1 MDAIIETMKSTIKSI
16 ESNPTQRNILG
27 TLLLALL
34 GVLVWINQSKRTE
47 SRQAGDRIIEA
58 FQPELDA
65 LIQSSGDTGNI
76 LTDEILNKHDAAIRS
91 NLPRLL
97 WIQKFRLRRAWNEM
111 AYCQVDEHH
120 KILFYTMYSDCGSL
134 DIRRKMRPLA
144 IARIQKIISIVS

>member
-1 MDAIIETMKSTIKSI
+1 MNELAQTISNTMKYIETNTI
-16 ESNPTQRNILG
+16 QRNILG
-27 TLLLALL
+27 GLFAVLIGTLI
-34 GVLVWINQSKRTE
+34 WINQSRRTA

-65 LIQSSGDTGNI
+65 LIQTSGDAGNI
-76 LTDEILNKHDAAIRS
+76 LTDEVLNKHDSAIRN

-97 WIQKFRLRRAWNEM
+97 WIQKFRLRRAWHEM
-111 AYCQVDEHH
+111 AYCQVDEQH

-144 IARIQKIISIVS
+144 IARIQKIISIVT